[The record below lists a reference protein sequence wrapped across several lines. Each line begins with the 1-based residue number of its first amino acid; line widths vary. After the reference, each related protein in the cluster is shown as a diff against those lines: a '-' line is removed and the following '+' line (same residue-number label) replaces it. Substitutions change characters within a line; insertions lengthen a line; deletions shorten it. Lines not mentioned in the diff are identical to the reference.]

1 MRHVRGSGAETD
13 ECIFEEKDEKFRVHI
28 GMERSEKYLTMGS
41 YASITSEQRVLN
53 LADQSKGW
61 QIIAER

>member
-1 MRHVRGSGAETD
+1 MRHVRGSGGTQD
-13 ECIFEEKDEKFRVHI
+13 ECIFEEKDEKYRVHI
-28 GMERSEKYLTMGS
+28 GLERSEQYLTMGS

-61 QIIAER
+61 QVVAER